1 MNFLPSH
8 LHEYERQAILDFA
21 AQLQDYLDG
30 ALCNLW
36 LFGSKARGDF
46 TADSDLDLLIVVKAL
61 NDKQRGIIRR
71 MAARVS
77 LNHNT
82 LINTHILDKNRWE
95 VIEQYQDTLWREV
108 QRDGIPL
115 QDFAGQL
122 TS

>member
-1 MNFLPSH
+1 MNILPSH
-8 LHEYERQAILDFA
+8 LHEYERQAILDFTS
-21 AQLQDYLDG
+21 QLQNYLDG

-46 TADSDLDLLIVVKAL
+46 SADSDLDLLIVVEAL
-61 NDKQRGIIRR
+61 PAKQRGMIRR

-77 LNHNT
+77 LNYNT

-95 VIEQYQDTLWREV
+95 AIAQHEDTLWREV

-115 QDFAGQL
+115 QDFALQP
-122 TS
+122 TN